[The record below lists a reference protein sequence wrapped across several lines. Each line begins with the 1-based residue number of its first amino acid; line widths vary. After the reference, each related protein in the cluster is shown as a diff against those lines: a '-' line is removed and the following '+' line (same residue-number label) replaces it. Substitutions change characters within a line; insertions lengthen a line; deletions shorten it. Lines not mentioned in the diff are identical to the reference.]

1 MHCNYPVLDFLNLD
15 YSPHSVYTIGVDI
28 PAVKGH
34 SSFIGQGE
42 EGSMQKRSL
51 ACAPGSLQKPL
62 VARSL
67 EAPLVPLLV
76 RILVLF
82 DQSNRI
88 MVANYRS
95 ILEIYLSIFPSIYR
109 SVRKKIYTPP
119 PPPSLFLQLKY
130 TPPPS
135 FPLFA
140 NSLAHFCIKRF

>member
-34 SSFIGQGE
+34 NSFMGQGR
-42 EGSMQKRSL
+42 GGTMQKGSC

-62 VARSL
+62 VALSL

-109 SVRKKIYTPP
+109 SVRKKIYPP
-119 PPPSLFLQLKY
+119 PLLLLL
-130 TPPPS
+130 S
-135 FPLFA
+135 FC
-140 NSLAHFCIKRF
+140 S